1 MIELDTRRDD
11 VRARATPDGE
21 DSTHGRSQ
29 AGGVEEKACM

>member
-11 VRARATPDGE
+11 VRARATLDGE